1 MSKICERVALN
12 QLIAYMKNKKR
23 LTEHQ
28 SGNKAQHS
36 TLSFDEHILSVTSAC
51 LSSLI
56 QINRVKHVLDRNT
69 LLTLSVPWSLAN
81 SIIVHQSGLV

>member
-36 TLSFDEHILSVTSAC
+36 TE
-51 LSSLI
+51 
-56 QINRVKHVLDRNT
+56 T
-69 LLTLSVPWSLAN
+69 LNVMMTDNYKFLEEVNKMLTLTVLLICPKHLRGYTMPN
-81 SIIVHQSGLV
+81 FQSNCPIKH

>member
-1 MSKICERVALN
+1 MSKICERAAVN

-36 TLSFDEHILSVTSAC
+36 TETLKVMMAGKFLEAVYKKMLTLTVLLDLSKALESIHHAKLSVK
-51 LSSLI
+51 LSSLG
-56 QINRVKHVLDRNT
+56 V
-69 LLTLSVPWSLAN
+69 SS
-81 SIIVHQSGLV
+81 

>member
-12 QLIAYMKNKKR
+12 QLIAYIKNKKR

-36 TLSFDEHILSVTSAC
+36 IETLNVMMTDNYKVSGSGEQDVDTYCSFRSV
-51 LSSLI
+51 
-56 QINRVKHVLDRNT
+56 
-69 LLTLSVPWSLAN
+69 
-81 SIIVHQSGLV
+81 QST